1 MPVMPKI
8 ITRTNASVDVINAIR
23 NDASMDYRNHVPIAT
38 PDADSIRKIGAIIM
52 DYPALQNE
60 FLEALINRIGK
71 VIIESKLYSN
81 PWAMLKKGYLEY
93 GESIEEIFVDLAK
106 PFQYDPAVA
115 ERMIYKREKPDVK
128 SAFHI
133 QNYRKFYKTTVQ
145 EKDLKLAFLS
155 WEGVNNLIRK
165 VVEELY
171 TSANYDEFLVMKYM
185 LIRAILDGKLYATN
199 IADNTSTT
207 KRAKV
212 LDLAVALRGI
222 SNKLEFMKRTY
233 NLAGVATHSLKEAQ
247 YIFIDA
253 DTEAMYDVHNLAAA
267 FNMSKAE
274 YLGHR
279 VLVDDW
285 AEIDSERLAEIF
297 EFDETYVPLSAA
309 ELEVMSKVQAVVVDR
324 AWFQIYDNMDTMT
337 NKYNEEGLYWN
348 YWYHVWK
355 TFSISPFANA
365 VVFVNDANTIAV
377 TAVTV
382 SPDAVTVTP
391 GQNIQFVASVT
402 TNGFAPKTVVWSVDD
417 DAAAAGVTI
426 TQSGTVIIPADLD
439 ASVTEITVT
448 AASVYTPEVT
458 DTATVTVSS

>member
-1 MPVMPKI
+1 MPRIPKI

-23 NDASMDYRNHVPIAT
+23 NEASMNFKEHVPIAT
-38 PDADSIRKIGAIIM
+38 PDAESIRKIGAVIM

-71 VIIESKLYSN
+71 VIIESKMYSN

-115 ERMIYKREKPDVK
+115 ELEIYKREMPNVR

-133 QNYRKFYKTTVQ
+133 QNYKKFYKTTVQ
-145 EKDLKLAFLS
+145 DKELKLAFLS
-155 WEGVNNLIRK
+155 WDGVNNLIQK
-165 VVEELY
+165 IIEELY

-199 IADNTSTT
+199 IADATATT

-233 NLAGVATHSLKEAQ
+233 NLAGVATHTSKADQ

-253 DTEAMYDVHNLAAA
+253 DTEAMYDVHNLASA
-267 FNMSKAE
+267 FNMSKSE
-274 YLGHR
+274 YMGHR

-285 AEIDSERLAEIF
+285 TDIDSERLAEIF
-297 EFDETYVPLSAA
+297 ADDDNYVPLSAA
-309 ELEVMSKVQAVVVDR
+309 ELAVMSKVQAVVVDGS
-324 AWFQIYDNMDTMT
+324 WFQIYDNMDQFT
-337 NKYNEEGLYWN
+337 NKFNEQGLYWN

-365 VVFVNDANTIAV
+365 VVFVNDSNTIAV
-377 TAVTV
+377 TSIAV
-382 SPDAVTVTP
+382 SPDTVSTSK
-391 GQNIQFVASVT
+391 GQNEQFVAIVQ
-402 TNGFAPKTVVWSVDD
+402 TNGFASRAVVWSVDAT
-417 DAAAAGVTI
+417 AAEAGVTI
-426 TQSGTVIIPADLD
+426 TQQGIVTIPADAD
-439 ASVTEITVT
+439 VTEITVT
-448 AASVYTPEVT
+448 ATSVYTPTVS
-458 DTATVTVSS
+458 DTATITIA

>member
-1 MPVMPKI
+1 MPVTPKI

-38 PDADSIRKIGAIIM
+38 PDAESIRKIGAIIM

-60 FLEALINRIGK
+60 FLEALINRIGR
-71 VIIESKLYSN
+71 VIIQSRLYSN
-81 PWAMLKKGYLEY
+81 PWSMLKKGYLEY
-93 GESIEEIFVDLAK
+93 GESIEEVFVDLAK

-115 ERMIYKREKPDVK
+115 ELEIYKREMPNVR

-133 QNYRKFYKTTVQ
+133 QNYKKFYKTTVQ

-155 WEGVNNLIRK
+155 WDGVNNLIRK
-165 VVEELY
+165 IVEELY

-233 NLAGVATHSLKEAQ
+233 NLAGVATHTDKESQ

-274 YLGHR
+274 YMGHR

-285 AEIDSERLAEIF
+285 SEIDGERLAEIF

-324 AWFQIYDNMDTMT
+324 DWFQIYDNMDQFA
-337 NKYNEEGLYWN
+337 NKYNEQGLYWN

-377 TAVTV
+377 TSVTV
-382 SPDAVTVTP
+382 SPDAVTVSA
-391 GQNIQFVASVT
+391 GQNVQFAAVVT

-417 DAAAAGVTI
+417 DAAADGVTI
-426 TQSGTVIIPADLD
+426 TQQGTVVIPAEVTV
-439 ASVTEITVT
+439 ASITVT
-448 AASVYTPEVT
+448 ATSAYTPEVS
-458 DTATVTVSS
+458 DTATITLS

>member
-1 MPVMPKI
+1 MPRTPKI

-23 NDASMDYRNHVPIAT
+23 NEASLDFKNHVPIAT
-38 PDADSIRKIGAIIM
+38 PDSESIRKIGAVIM

-71 VIIESKLYSN
+71 VIIESKMYSN

-93 GESIEEIFVDLAK
+93 GETIEEIFVDLAK

-115 ERMIYKREKPDVK
+115 ENEIYKREMPNVR

-133 QNYRKFYKTTVQ
+133 QNYKKFYKTTVQ

-155 WEGVNNLIRK
+155 WDGVNNLIQK
-165 VVEELY
+165 IVEELY

-199 IADNTSTT
+199 IADTTSTT

-212 LDLAVALRGI
+212 LDLAVSLRGI

-233 NLAGVATHSLKEAQ
+233 NLAGVATHTAKADQ

-274 YLGHR
+274 YMGHR

-285 AEIDSERLAEIF
+285 TDIDAERLAEIF
-297 EFDETYVPLSAA
+297 QYDETYVPLSAA
-309 ELEVMSKVQAVVVDR
+309 ELNVMSKVQAVVVDGS
-324 AWFQIYDNMDTMT
+324 WFQIYDNMDQFT

-365 VVFVNDANTIAV
+365 VVFVNDSNTIAV
-377 TAVTV
+377 TSVQV
-382 SPDAVTVTP
+382 SPDAVTVSK
-391 GQNIQFVASVT
+391 GQNVQFVAIVQ
-402 TNGFAPKTVVWSVDD
+402 TNGFAPKSVVWSVDD
-417 DAAAAGVTI
+417 TAKEAGVTI
-426 TQSGTVIIPADLD
+426 SQQGIITIPED
-439 ASVTEITVT
+439 ANVTEITVT
-448 AASVYTPEVT
+448 ATSVYTPTVS
-458 DTATVTVSS
+458 DTATITIA

>member
-1 MPVMPKI
+1 MPRTPKI

-23 NDASMDYRNHVPIAT
+23 NEASLDFKNHVPIAT
-38 PDADSIRKIGAIIM
+38 PDSESIRKIGAVIM

-71 VIIESKLYSN
+71 VIIESKMYSN

-93 GESIEEIFVDLAK
+93 GETIEEIFVDLAK

-115 ERMIYKREKPDVK
+115 ENEIYKREMPNVR

-133 QNYRKFYKTTVQ
+133 QNYKKFYKTTVQ

-155 WEGVNNLIRK
+155 WDGVNNLIQK
-165 VVEELY
+165 IVEELY

-199 IADNTSTT
+199 IADTTSTT

-212 LDLAVALRGI
+212 LDLAVSLRGI

-233 NLAGVATHSLKEAQ
+233 NLAGVATHTAKADQ

-274 YLGHR
+274 YMGHR

-285 AEIDSERLAEIF
+285 TDIDAERLAEIF
-297 EFDETYVPLSAA
+297 QYDETYIPLSAA
-309 ELEVMSKVQAVVVDR
+309 ELNVMSKVQAVVVDGS
-324 AWFQIYDNMDTMT
+324 WFQIYDNMDQFT

-365 VVFVNDANTIAV
+365 VVFVNDSNTIAV
-377 TAVTV
+377 TSVQV
-382 SPDAVTVTP
+382 SPDAVTVSK
-391 GQNIQFVASVT
+391 GQNVQFVAIVQ
-402 TNGFAPKTVVWSVDD
+402 TNGFAPKSVVWSVDD
-417 DAAAAGVTI
+417 TAKEAGVTI
-426 TQSGTVIIPADLD
+426 SQQGIVTIPED
-439 ASVTEITVT
+439 ANVTEITVT
-448 AASVYTPEVT
+448 ATSVYTPTVS
-458 DTATVTVSS
+458 DTATITIA

>member
-1 MPVMPKI
+1 MPRTPKI

-23 NDASMDYRNHVPIAT
+23 NEASLDFKNHVPIAT
-38 PDADSIRKIGAIIM
+38 PDSESIRKIGAVIM

-71 VIIESKLYSN
+71 VIIESKMYSN

-93 GESIEEIFVDLAK
+93 GETIEEIFVDLAK

-115 ERMIYKREKPDVK
+115 ENEIYKREMPNVR

-133 QNYRKFYKTTVQ
+133 QNYKKFYKTTVQ

-155 WEGVNNLIRK
+155 WDGVNNLIQK
-165 VVEELY
+165 IVEELY

-199 IADNTSTT
+199 IADTTSTT

-212 LDLAVALRGI
+212 LDLAVSLRGI

-233 NLAGVATHSLKEAQ
+233 NLAGVATHTAKADQ

-274 YLGHR
+274 YMGHR

-285 AEIDSERLAEIF
+285 TDIDAERLAEIF
-297 EFDETYVPLSAA
+297 QYDETYVPLSAA
-309 ELEVMSKVQAVVVDR
+309 ELNVMSKVQAVVVDGS
-324 AWFQIYDNMDTMT
+324 WFQIYDNMDQFT

-365 VVFVNDANTIAV
+365 VVFVNDSNTIAV
-377 TAVTV
+377 TSVQV
-382 SPDAVTVTP
+382 SPDAVTVSK
-391 GQNIQFVASVT
+391 GQNVQFVAIVQ
-402 TNGFAPKTVVWSVDD
+402 TNGFAPKSVVWSVDD
-417 DAAAAGVTI
+417 TAKEAGVTI
-426 TQSGTVIIPADLD
+426 SQQGIVTIPED
-439 ASVTEITVT
+439 AGVTEITVT
-448 AASVYTPEVT
+448 ATSVYTPTVS
-458 DTATVTVSS
+458 DTATITIA

>member
-1 MPVMPKI
+1 MPRTPKI

-23 NDASMDYRNHVPIAT
+23 NEASLDFKNHVPIAT
-38 PDADSIRKIGAIIM
+38 PDSESIRKIGAVIM

-71 VIIESKLYSN
+71 VIIESKMYSN

-93 GESIEEIFVDLAK
+93 GETIEEIFVDLAK

-115 ERMIYKREKPDVK
+115 EHEIYKREMPNVR

-133 QNYRKFYKTTVQ
+133 QNYKKFYKTTVQ

-155 WEGVNNLIRK
+155 WDGVNNLIQK
-165 VVEELY
+165 IVEELY
-171 TSANYDEFLVMKYM
+171 TSANYDEFLVMKFM

-199 IADNTSTT
+199 IADATSTS

-212 LDLAVALRGI
+212 LDLAVSLRGI

-233 NLAGVATHSLKEAQ
+233 NLAGVATHTAKADQ

-274 YLGHR
+274 YMGHR

-285 AEIDSERLAEIF
+285 TEIDAERLAKIF
-297 EFDETYVPLSAA
+297 QYDETYVPLSAA
-309 ELEVMSKVQAVVVDR
+309 ELNVMSKVQAVVVDGS
-324 AWFQIYDNMDTMT
+324 WFQIYDNMDQFT

-365 VVFVNDANTIAV
+365 VVFVNDSNTIAV
-377 TAVTV
+377 TSVQV
-382 SPDAVTVTP
+382 SPDAVTVSK
-391 GQNIQFVASVT
+391 GQNVQFVAIVQ
-402 TNGFAPKTVVWSVDD
+402 TNGFAPKSVVWSVDD
-417 DAAAAGVTI
+417 TAAEAGVTI
-426 TQSGTVIIPADLD
+426 SQQGIVTIPEDAD
-439 ASVTEITVT
+439 VTEITVT
-448 AASVYTPEVT
+448 ATSVYTPTVS
-458 DTATVTVSS
+458 DTATITIA

>member
-1 MPVMPKI
+1 MPRIPKI

-23 NDASMDYRNHVPIAT
+23 NEASMNFKEHVPIAT
-38 PDADSIRKIGAIIM
+38 PDAESIRKIGAVIM

-71 VIIESKLYSN
+71 VIIESKMYSN

-115 ERMIYKREKPDVK
+115 EHEIYKREMPNVR

-133 QNYRKFYKTTVQ
+133 QNYKKFYKTTVQ
-145 EKDLKLAFLS
+145 DKELKLVFLS
-155 WEGVNNLIRK
+155 WDGVNNLIQK
-165 VVEELY
+165 IIEELY

-199 IADNTSTT
+199 IADATATT

-233 NLAGVATHSLKEAQ
+233 NLAGVATHTAKADQ

-253 DTEAMYDVHNLAAA
+253 DTEAMYDVHNLASA
-267 FNMSKAE
+267 FNMSKSE
-274 YLGHR
+274 YMGHR

-285 AEIDSERLAEIF
+285 TDIDAERLAEIF
-297 EFDETYVPLSAA
+297 EDDENYVPLSAA
-309 ELEVMSKVQAVVVDR
+309 ELNVMSKVQAVVVDGS
-324 AWFQIYDNMDTMT
+324 WFQIYDNMDQFT
-337 NKYNEEGLYWN
+337 NKFNEQGLYWN

-365 VVFVNDANTIAV
+365 VVFVNDSNTIAV
-377 TAVTV
+377 TSVQV
-382 SPDAVTVTP
+382 SPDTVSTSK
-391 GQNIQFVASVT
+391 GQNVQFVSIVQ
-402 TNGFAPKTVVWSVDD
+402 TNGFASKAVVWSVDD
-417 DAAAAGVTI
+417 TAKEAGVTI
-426 TQSGTVIIPADLD
+426 TQQGIVTIPEDAD
-439 ASVTEITVT
+439 VTEITVT
-448 AASVYTPEVT
+448 ATSVYTPTVS
-458 DTATVTVSS
+458 DTATITIA

>member
-1 MPVMPKI
+1 MPRIPKI

-23 NDASMDYRNHVPIAT
+23 NEASMNFKEHVPIAT
-38 PDADSIRKIGAIIM
+38 PDAESIRKIGAVIM

-71 VIIESKLYSN
+71 VIIESKMYSN

-115 ERMIYKREKPDVK
+115 ELEIYKREMPNVR

-133 QNYRKFYKTTVQ
+133 QNYKKFYKTTVQ
-145 EKDLKLAFLS
+145 DKDLKLAFLS
-155 WEGVNNLIRK
+155 WDGVNNLIQK
-165 VVEELY
+165 IIEELY

-199 IADNTSTT
+199 IADTTSTT

-222 SNKLEFMKRTY
+222 SNKLEFMKRVY
-233 NLAGVATHSLKEAQ
+233 NLAGVATHTSKADQ

-267 FNMSKAE
+267 FNMSKSE
-274 YLGHR
+274 YVGHR

-285 AEIDSERLAEIF
+285 TDIDAERLAEIF
-297 EFDETYVPLSAA
+297 EYDETYVPLSAA
-309 ELEVMSKVQAVVVDR
+309 ELNVMSKVQAVVVDR
-324 AWFQIYDNMDTMT
+324 SWFQIYDNMDQFT
-337 NKYNEEGLYWN
+337 NKFNEQGLYWN

-365 VVFVNDANTIAV
+365 VVFVNDSNTIAV
-377 TAVTV
+377 TSIEV
-382 SPDAVTVTP
+382 SPDAVTTSA
-391 GQNIQFVASVT
+391 GQNVQFVAT
-402 TNGFAPKTVVWSVDD
+402 IQTNGFAPKSVVWSVDD
-417 DAAAAGVTI
+417 TAAEAGVTI
-426 TQSGTVIIPADLD
+426 TQQGIVTIPED
-439 ASVTEITVT
+439 AEVTEITVT
-448 AASVYTPEVT
+448 ATSVYTPTVS
-458 DTATVTVSS
+458 DTATITIA

>member
-1 MPVMPKI
+1 MPRTPKI

-23 NDASMDYRNHVPIAT
+23 NEASLDFKNHVPIAT
-38 PDADSIRKIGAIIM
+38 PDSESIRKIGAVIM

-71 VIIESKLYSN
+71 VIIESKMYSN

-93 GESIEEIFVDLAK
+93 GETIEEIFVDLAK

-115 ERMIYKREKPDVK
+115 ENEIYKREMPNVR

-133 QNYRKFYKTTVQ
+133 QNYKKFYKTTVQ

-155 WEGVNNLIRK
+155 WDGVNNLIQK
-165 VVEELY
+165 IVEELY

-199 IADNTSTT
+199 IADATSTS

-212 LDLAVALRGI
+212 LDLAVSLRGI

-233 NLAGVATHSLKEAQ
+233 NLAGVATHTAKADQ

-274 YLGHR
+274 YMGHR

-285 AEIDSERLAEIF
+285 TDIDAERLAEIF
-297 EFDETYVPLSAA
+297 QYDETYIPLSAA
-309 ELEVMSKVQAVVVDR
+309 ELNVMAKVQAVVVDGS
-324 AWFQIYDNMDTMT
+324 WFQIYDNMDQFT

-365 VVFVNDANTIAV
+365 VVFVNDSNTIAV
-377 TAVTV
+377 TSVQV
-382 SPDAVTVTP
+382 SPDAVTVSK
-391 GQNIQFVASVT
+391 GQNVQFVAIVQ
-402 TNGFAPKTVVWSVDD
+402 TNGFAPKSVVWSVDD
-417 DAAAAGVTI
+417 AAAAAGVTI
-426 TQSGTVIIPADLD
+426 TQQGVVTIPEEAT
-439 ASVTEITVT
+439 VTEITVT
-448 AASVYTPEVT
+448 ATSVYTPTVS
-458 DTATVTVSS
+458 DTATITIA